1 MKTIQPM
8 QSNHI
13 SDLFQI
19 RKLFMRSVHIER
31 DFLDQN
37 ALQGYILTSQTKTHV
52 NQILKGLS
60 PNSMQRAWRITGDYG
75 TGKSLFALVL
85 SHMICGSPEHLPKDL
100 QKILKVLKDD
110 EGKYNLLPVLVTGSR
125 EPLSI
130 CLLKAIKRAL
140 EDDKNV
146 KRPRQYIKKIN
157 ALIAD
162 SSVNTVEDSI
172 VIQVINDTCS
182 FVKLNSNRNGIL
194 IILDELGKFLE
205 YAALHPDRQDVYLL
219 QSLAETASR
228 SKDSPLFIVGLL
240 HQGFNAYADQL
251 SHGARREWEKVAG
264 RFEEL
269 LFNQPLEQTAM
280 LIAEALNIK
289 SNALPQKLHKQFE
302 KEMSSTI
309 DLGWYGSISLKKEL
323 VSNSAR
329 IYPLHPTVIPVL
341 IKLFSR
347 FGQNERSLFSFIL
360 SNEPFSLK
368 AFSDQPVSNN
378 SVYRLH
384 NLYDYVRTSFGYRL
398 STQSN
403 RNHWNLIDS
412 IVESYSTEN
421 KTELHILKT
430 IAILNLIDD
439 NSLLPSAKAIELAV
453 AGNNSRDKNSV
464 GVGLDYLQKKKRVI
478 YNRGTSGGFC
488 LWPYTSVNLE
498 KVYDEAKKEIGSLDS
513 ISKYL
518 KTQLQSRPLVARRH
532 YIETGNLRHFDVKYV
547 SIDEFSSEINNV
559 NKFSDGIILVPLC
572 ETEED
577 RNDVLE
583 LIKSNKY
590 TANPQMLIA
599 VPKPLNMLIGLVQEY
614 RCWEWILQNVLEL
627 NNDRYAAEEV
637 TRQMLNSKQIL
648 QKTVNSFIGLR
659 QFSERMQLRWYYQ
672 KKQFDNY
679 SGRELLLYISK
690 TCDDIYN
697 KAPRIKNELVNRREI
712 SPAAASGRIRLIE
725 RMFSN
730 AKEPYLGMDPQKKPP
745 EMSIYL
751 SVLKDSGL
759 HSHTGES
766 YNITKPDMDNDKCN
780 ILPAIEYI
788 EKLLEDNA
796 DTRICVRKVFD
807 SLRETPLGIRDGV
820 HSIFLAAVIII
831 HEHEVAMY
839 EDSVFVQNINGDVF
853 RRLIKAPDTFEI
865 QLCRVSGVR
874 KELFDKLFGV
884 LDTKKPES
892 RESEILDIVRPL
904 CIFAANLPLFTHKTQ
919 RMQKKTVGVRDVLLN
934 AKEPVRMI
942 FHELPK
948 ACGYKAF
955 QDNNDKFEG
964 KIDNFVLVLRNAINE
979 LKVSYPEL
987 LEKIKK
993 TILMNFDL
1001 PDSEQNIQ
1009 DKLSN
1014 RANDIIVSLKEPRIK
1029 AFSLRLADNSLSEKE
1044 WLESIGSFV
1053 CSKIPA
1059 KWLDSDLDQFQ
1070 EEMSRLAQRFRKLEA
1085 LHFKKNGNKKGKSV
1099 YLSLIQ
1105 DDGTE
1110 VEEVINID
1118 LKAQPKSAELEER
1131 IIKLINNSKKAGL
1144 SAITRILKNELLDT
1158 GNNNSND
1165 N

>member
-1 MKTIQPM
+1 MKTILPM
-8 QSNHI
+8 PSNHI

-37 ALQGYILTSQTKTHV
+37 ALQGYILTSQTKTHI
-52 NQILKGLS
+52 NQILNGLS
-60 PNSMQRAWRITGDYG
+60 PNSQQRAWRITGDYG
-75 TGKSLFALVL
+75 TGKSLFALAL
-85 SHMICGSPEHLPKDL
+85 AHMICGSPEQLPNDL
-100 QKILKVLKDD
+100 QKTFKVFKDD
-110 EGKYNLLPVLVTGSR
+110 GGKYNLLPVLVTGSR
-125 EPLSI
+125 EPLSS
-130 CLLKAIKRAL
+130 CVLRAFKRAL
-140 EDDKNV
+140 EDDKTI
-146 KRPRQYIKKIN
+146 KMPRQLIKRIN
-157 ALIAD
+157 ALIEGSGVD
-162 SSVNTVEDSI
+162 PVGDSI
-172 VIQVINDTCS
+172 VIQIINDICCFIKS
-182 FVKLNSNRNGIL
+182 NSNRNGIL
-194 IILDELGKFLE
+194 IVLDELGKFLE
-205 YAALHPDRQDVYLL
+205 YAALHPDHQDVYLL
-219 QSLAETASR
+219 QSLAEIASR

-269 LFNQPLEQTAM
+269 LFNQPLEQSTM

-289 SNALPQKLHKQFE
+289 PNVLPQKLHKQIE
-302 KEMSSTI
+302 KEMSSTLE
-309 DLGWYGSISLKKEL
+309 LGWYGSISLKKEL
-323 VSNSAR
+323 ISNSTG

-384 NLYDYVRTSFGYRL
+384 NLYDYVRASFGYKL
-398 STQSN
+398 STQSY

-421 KTELHILKT
+421 NTELHILKT
-430 IAILNLIDD
+430 IALLNLIDD
-439 NSLLPSAKAIELAV
+439 NSFLPSAKAIELAV
-453 AGNNSRDKNSV
+453 AGNNSRSKNNV
-464 GVGLDYLQKKKRVI
+464 GSCLDYLQKKKRII

-498 KVYDEAKKEIGSLDS
+498 KVYDEAKREIGNLDS

-518 KTQLQSRPLVARRH
+518 KNHLKLRPLVARRH

-547 SIDEFSSEINNV
+547 STDELSTEIDNV
-559 NKFSDGIILVPLC
+559 NEFSDGIILVPLC
-572 ETEED
+572 ETEEHC
-577 RNDVLE
+577 NDVLK

-590 TANPQMLIA
+590 HTNPQMLIA
-599 VPKPLNMLIGLVQEY
+599 VPKPLYMLDSLVQEY

-627 NNDRYAAEEV
+627 NNDRFAAEEV
-637 TRQMLNSKQIL
+637 SRQLMNSKQIL
-648 QKTVNSFIGLR
+648 HRTINSYIGLR
-659 QFSERMQLRWYYQ
+659 QLSEKMQLHWYHN
-672 KKQFDNY
+672 KKPFDIH

-690 TCDDIYN
+690 VCDDIYT

-712 SPAAASGRIRLIE
+712 SPAAASGRMRLLE
-725 RMFSN
+725 RMFSI
-730 AKEPYLGMDPQKKPP
+730 AKEPYLGMNPHNKPS

-759 HSHTGES
+759 HSQVGEFFS
-766 YNITKPDMDNDKCN
+766 ITKPKKDNDKCN

-788 EKLLEDNA
+788 EKFLEDNA
-796 DTRICVRKVFD
+796 DTRICVSKAFD
-807 SLRETPLGIRDGV
+807 GLRESPYGIRDGI
-820 HSIFLAAVIII
+820 HSILLAVVLII

-839 EDSVFVQNINGDVF
+839 EDGIFVQNINGDVF

-884 LDTKKPES
+884 LDSKIPES

-904 CIFAANLPLFTHKTQ
+904 CIFAANLPLYTHRTMKLDN
-919 RMQKKTVGVRDVLLN
+919 KSIAVRNVLLK
-934 AKEPVRMI
+934 AKEPVRMV

-948 ACGYKAF
+948 ACGFKAF
-955 QDNNDKFEG
+955 QENNDEIEEN
-964 KIDNFVLVLRNAINE
+964 IDKFVLDLKSAINL
-979 LKVSYPEL
+979 LKVAYPEL

-993 TILMNFDL
+993 TIIVNFDL
-1001 PDSEQNIQ
+1001 PDSEQSIQ
-1009 DKLSN
+1009 GKLSN
-1014 RANDIIVSLKEPRIK
+1014 RANKILVSLKEPRIK
-1029 AFSLRLADNSLSEKE
+1029 ALSLRLADNSLSEKE

-1070 EEMSRLAQRFRKLEA
+1070 EDISRLAQRFRKLEA
-1085 LHFKKNGNKKGKSV
+1085 LKFKTNGNGQQKTIYV
-1099 YLSLIQ
+1099 SLTQ

-1110 VEEVINID
+1110 VEEVISID
-1118 LKAQPKSAELEER
+1118 MEVQPGSVELEKE

-1144 SAITRILKNELLDT
+1144 AAITRILKNELLDT
-1158 GNNNSND
+1158 DNSNT